1 MLRNKGVVVFN
12 KQPMSRV
19 GKRWCSRG
27 TTRYGYLYWFPE
39 SAVTD
44 YHELGGFKEN
54 AVSVF
59 CFLFF
64 FLQFRLWFFQWSCMD
79 VRVGL

>member
-1 MLRNKGVVVFN
+1 MPRNKSVVVFN

-19 GKRWCSRG
+19 GKGWCSRG

-54 AVSVF
+54 TLLVI
-59 CFLFF
+59 FF
-64 FLQFRLWFFQWSCMD
+64 FFNSSGYSFSSGHVWM
-79 VRVGL
+79 